1 MSKQA
6 EIRAKCA
13 EVFAKAAGM
22 YGLDFSNVE
31 IRFDLKGKCAGTA
44 SRKMGR
50 YTLRFNFDMLQREAF
65 DHVLNDTVPHEI
77 AHLVCYMNP
86 MLGSKHN
93 PGWAQVCRRLGGSGA
108 RCHQEEVVYGKGRTF
123 EYTSTTGHVCRIS
136 ETIHKRIQAG
146 QARTFAKRAL
156 GQLNNACA
164 YSIVGEQ
171 GRTFAKPVVRTPS
184 PTATPY
190 VAPVRTPVR
199 AYVAPRAPA
208 PQPTYFARPA
218 VQLTAEA
225 KALMGWKAPVPSYN
239 PSK

>member
-1 MSKQA
+1 MSQQA
-6 EIRAKCA
+6 QIRAKCA

-22 YGLDFSNVE
+22 YGSDFSNVE
-31 IRFDLKGKCAGTA
+31 IRFDLKGRCAGTA
-44 SRKMGR
+44 SRRNGR
-50 YTLRFNFDMLQREAF
+50 YVLRFNHDMLSREAF

-77 AHLVCYMNP
+77 AHLVCFMNP
-86 MLGSKHN
+86 MLGRNHN
-93 PGWAQVCRRLGGSGA
+93 HGWAHVCMRLGGSGA
-108 RCHQEEVVYGKGRTF
+108 RCHKEEVVYGKGRTF
-123 EYTSTTGHVCRIS
+123 EYTSTTGHKCRVS

-146 QARTFAKRAL
+146 QSRHFSKRAL
-156 GQLNNACA
+156 GSLTNACA

-184 PTATPY
+184 VTATPY

-208 PQPTYFARPA
+208 PQPTYFAQPS